1 MNISMQKLLLKM
13 ETELKGAK
21 AAGSE
26 SALRE
31 RIHSLKTLCELVLD
45 EPGNVQRVAAQASVA
60 PIQSQIISS
69 PAAYQPQ
76 AAMQS
81 RYQAPTP
88 TQSKKLEMDDEA
100 NGDSLLD
107 F

>member
-1 MNISMQKLLLKM
+1 MQKLLLKM

-21 AAGSE
+21 MAGSE

-45 EPGNVQRVAAQASVA
+45 EPGNVQSVRAQAPST

-76 AAMQS
+76 VAMQS
-81 RYQAPTP
+81 TIQAQAP